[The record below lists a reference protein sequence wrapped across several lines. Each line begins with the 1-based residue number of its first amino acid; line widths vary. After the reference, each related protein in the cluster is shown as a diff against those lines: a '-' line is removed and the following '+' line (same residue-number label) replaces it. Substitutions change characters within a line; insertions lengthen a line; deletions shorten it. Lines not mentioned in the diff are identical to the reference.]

1 MDPHSKILTLE
12 ATDTWVAAQRASGL
26 KIGFT
31 CGAFDLLHAGHVQYL
46 AQARQLCDRLLVAVN
61 TDASVRRYKN
71 PLRPFHPEA
80 QRAYVVAGF
89 ASVDAV
95 TWLDEDRP
103 LSLILR
109 WKPDLYIKGGDYSA
123 ASLRSA
129 DAVKSYGGRV
139 EVIEPEFAAS
149 TSRLAEKIALASL
162 HATPEEPAA
171 SEARALVLLD
181 RDGIAKKNWNVNGV
195 PATFVLDAKGRIRY
209 SHIGVLDFSDE
220 RVASQIMRL
229 LPRKTFPK

>member
-1 MDPHSKILTLE
+1 MDPRSKILTLE
-12 ATDTWVAAQRASGL
+12 TTDAWVAAQRDAGR

-80 QRAYVVAGF
+80 QRAYVVAGL
-89 ASVDAV
+89 APVDAV

-103 LSLILR
+103 LALILR
-109 WKPDLYIKGGDYSA
+109 WKPDLYIKGGDYSE
-123 ASLRSA
+123 ASLQSA

-139 EVIEPEFAAS
+139 EVIEPEFATS
-149 TSRLAEKIALASL
+149 TSRLAEKIVLASL
-162 HATPEEPAA
+162 HAAPEKPAA
-171 SEARALVLLD
+171 LEARALVLLD
-181 RDGIAKKNWNVNGV
+181 RDG
-195 PATFVLDAKGRIRY
+195 TLIRNIPLLHDP
-209 SHIGVLDFSDE
+209 S
-220 RVASQIMRL
+220 RVEL
-229 LPRKTFPK
+229 LPGVDR